1 MDTPHPQPTNTEAN
15 IRKAAK
21 AIAEAV
27 QMKQE
32 FIRCHEFLS
41 FCTLLTETCRS
52 LFGTLFY
59 PQIPLKNLFHREM
72 AGVSPIVGSD
82 RVAANS

>member
-1 MDTPHPQPTNTEAN
+1 MDTPQPQPANTEAN
-15 IRKAAK
+15 IRKAAE
-21 AIAEAV
+21 AIAEV
-27 QMKQE
+27 LQMKQE
-32 FIRCHEFLS
+32 FIRCHEFLC
-41 FCTLLTETCRS
+41 CTLLTETCRS

-59 PQIPLKNLFHREM
+59 RQILLKTLIHRGK

>member
-1 MDTPHPQPTNTEAN
+1 MDTPQPQPTNTEAN
-15 IRKAAK
+15 IRMAAE
-21 AIAEAV
+21 AIAEPV
-27 QMKQE
+27 RMKQK

-59 PQIPLKNLFHREM
+59 PQILLKTLFHRGK